1 LTAGK
6 PFTWFVRKSVPVRKV
21 FSLLGLL
28 ALVFLPAASSPAQVE
43 RREVRNLVLEDI
55 PDMSRE
61 IVERMRQYTNYRS
74 ARFTG
79 WDPGGQ
85 GLYVATGSQI
95 HYVERPGGS
104 REQLT
109 FFNEPVREAAVR
121 PAGQPAGFL
130 FLKDVGGSEFYQ
142 IFYFDVATGEHGVL
156 TDGQDWK
163 GGHVWSQGGDRF
175 VYYSTARNGRDWDI
189 YVADVEDPGAARM
202 VLEAEGV
209 YYPMEWSP
217 DDSRLLVRQQVSWTE
232 SYLYVVDL
240 SGGQVTQLN
249 PSDDKIAYGRDAA
262 WSRDGLGVYY
272 TSDESSEFQR
282 LRYSDLATGQS
293 TVLTGDVPWDVEALE
308 VSHKGEVIAFITN
321 EDGIDRLHVR
331 MIAGGRR
338 VPVPELPVG
347 LIRDLKFS
355 PDDRQLGLT
364 LNTPRTPSDVYTL
377 DIGGRILT
385 RWTYGQAGDVE
396 TERFAV
402 PELIHY
408 PTFDEV
414 GGRPR
419 MIPALYYRSAAV
431 EPPHP
436 VIVSIHGS
444 EDQARPSF
452 SSTYQYWINELG
464 VALLEPNVRGST
476 GYGKTYVQLDDG
488 VNRERSVRD
497 IGALLDWIEDQPE
510 LDEDRVAVYGHS
522 YGGYMVL
529 AAMTHYND
537 RLKAGVEMAG
547 ISNFVTFLE
556 NTEEYRRDSR
566 RTEYGDERDP
576 EMRDFLI
583 SISPVTNANKIT
595 KPMFVA
601 QGLSDPRVPASE
613 SEQIVAT
620 VRENGGQVWYML
632 AKDEGHYFQKE
643 FNSGFYRQ
651 AVVQFWEHFLLR

>member
-1 LTAGK
+1 M
-6 PFTWFVRKSVPVRKV
+6 REV
-21 FSLLGLL
+21 FGILSLM
-28 ALVFLPAASSPAQVE
+28 ALVILPAAPSLAQVD
-43 RREVRNLVLEDI
+43 RREVGNLVLENIPDI
-55 PDMSRE
+55 PPEVVQRT
-61 IVERMRQYTNYRS
+61 RQYTNFRS

-79 WDPGGQ
+79 WHSDGQ

-104 REQLT
+104 RQQLT
-109 FFNEPVREAAVR
+109 FFDEPVVGAAVR

-142 IFYFDVATGEHGVL
+142 IFYFDLATGEYSVH
-156 TDGQDWK
+156 TDGQYWK
-163 GGHVWSQGGDRF
+163 GGLVWSQGGDRF

-189 YVADVEDPGAARM
+189 YVADVEDPDAARM
-202 VLEAEGV
+202 VLEAEGP

-240 SGGQVTQLN
+240 SSGEVTRLN
-249 PSDDKIAYGRDAA
+249 PSDEKIAYGRDAA
-262 WSRDGLGVYY
+262 WSQDGLGVYY
-272 TSDESSEFQR
+272 TSDENSEFQR
-282 LRYSDLATGQS
+282 LRYYDLASGQS

-308 VSHKGEVIAFITN
+308 VSHKGDVIAFIIN

-331 MIAGGRR
+331 MITGWET

-347 LIRDLKFS
+347 LMRGLKFS

-377 DIGGRILT
+377 DIGKRRLT
-385 RWTYGQAGDVE
+385 RWTYSEVGNLQ
-396 TERFAV
+396 TENFTV

-408 PTFDEV
+408 PTFDEIE
-414 GGRPR
+414 GQPR
-419 MIPALYYRSAAV
+419 MIPALYYRPAGV
-431 EPPHP
+431 EPPYP
-436 VIVSIHGS
+436 VIISIHGS

-510 LDEDRVAVYGHS
+510 LDEDRVAVYGGS

-529 AAMTHYND
+529 ASMTHYND
-537 RLKAGVEMAG
+537 RLKAGVEIAG

-556 NTEEYRRDSR
+556 NTQEYRRDSR

-583 SISPVTNANKIT
+583 SISPVTNAHRIT
-595 KPMFVA
+595 KPMFIA
-601 QGLSDPRVPASE
+601 QGLNDPRVPASE

-620 VRENGGQVWYML
+620 IRENGGQVWYML
-632 AKDEGHYFQKE
+632 AKDEGHYFRKR
-643 FNSGFYRQ
+643 FNSRFYRQ
-651 AVVQFWEHFLLR
+651 AVVLFWEHYLLK

>member
-1 LTAGK
+1 
-6 PFTWFVRKSVPVRKV
+6 
-21 FSLLGLL
+21 
-28 ALVFLPAASSPAQVE
+28 VE
-43 RREVRNLVLEDI
+43 RREVRNLVLEGI
-55 PDMSRE
+55 PDLSPE
-61 IVERMRQYTNYRS
+61 IVRRMRQYSTYRS

-79 WDPGGQ
+79 WDPDGR
-85 GLYVATGSQI
+85 GLYVVTGSQI

-109 FFNEPVREAAVR
+109 SFEEPVREAAVR
-121 PAGQPAGFL
+121 PAGQPAGLL
-130 FLKDVGGSEFYQ
+130 FLKDIGGSEFYQ
-142 IFYFDVATGEHGVL
+142 IFYFDVATGEHSVL

-175 VYYSTARNGRDWDI
+175 VYYSTARNGRDWDV
-189 YVADVEDPGAARM
+189 YVAGLEDPGGARM

-209 YYPMEWSP
+209 NYPMEWSP
-217 DDSRLLVRQQVSWTE
+217 DDSHLLVRQQVSWTE

-249 PSDDKIAYGRDAA
+249 PSDEKIAYGRDAA

-272 TSDESSEFQR
+272 TSDENSEFQR
-282 LRYSDLATGQS
+282 LRYCDLTTGQS
-293 TVLTGDVPWDVEALE
+293 TVLTEDVPWDVEALE
-308 VSHKGEVIAFITN
+308 VSHKGEVIALVTN
-321 EDGIDRLHVR
+321 EDGIDRLHLR
-331 MIAGGRR
+331 MIAGWRT
-338 VPVPELPVG
+338 VPVPDLPVG
-347 LIRDLKFS
+347 LIGDLKFS

-377 DIGGRILT
+377 DISGRVLA
-385 RWTYGQAGDVE
+385 RWTHSEVGSLQ
-396 TERFAV
+396 TEDFSV
-402 PELIHY
+402 PELIRY
-408 PTFDEV
+408 PSSAEPEDEQD
-414 GGRPR
+414 
-419 MIPALYYRSAAV
+419 MIPALYYRPALV
-431 EPPHP
+431 EPPYP
-436 VIVSIHGS
+436 VIISIHGS

-452 SSTYQYWINELG
+452 SPTYQYWINELG

-529 AAMTHYND
+529 GSMTHYND
-537 RLKAGVEMAG
+537 RLRAGVEMAG
-547 ISNFVTFLE
+547 IGNFVTFLE

-576 EMRDFLI
+576 EMRVFLI
-583 SISPVTNANKIT
+583 SISPLTNAHKIT

-601 QGLSDPRVPASE
+601 QGLNDPRVPASE
-613 SEQIVAT
+613 SGQIVAAI
-620 VRENGGQVWYML
+620 RENGGQVWYML
-632 AKDEGHYFQKE
+632 AKDEGHYFRKR
-643 FNSGFYRQ
+643 FNSDFYRQ
-651 AVVQFWEHFLLR
+651 AVVQFWEHYLLR